1 MALLPLGRKYA
12 CILIVCY
19 KLSFH
24 SKNTRRTDTDG
35 GRITLAMFGRRG
47 AYLIKTFAAIALCF
61 LGLVGLDESRLL
73 ISYTAFV
80 YLCQRELE
88 APMLNEVDQVD
99 DGRAVIGFL
108 TGILVTLVLLPMPQ

>member
-1 MALLPLGRKYA
+1 MPAA
-12 CILIVCY
+12 S
-19 KLSFH
+19 LSATDYDF
-24 SKNTRRTDTDG
+24 TQRTFPTDTDG

-47 AYLIKTFAAIALCF
+47 AYLIKTFAGIALCF
-61 LGLVGLDESRLL
+61 LGLVGLDESRIL

-108 TGILVTLVLLPMPQ
+108 TGILVTLILLPMPQ

>member
-1 MALLPLGRKYA
+1 MHPYSVSGFVGLLTNALALLPLG
-12 CILIVCY
+12 
-19 KLSFH
+19 H
-24 SKNTRRTDTDG
+24 TDG

-47 AYLIKTFAAIALCF
+47 AYLIKTFAGIALCF
-61 LGLVGLDESRLL
+61 LGLVGLDESRIL